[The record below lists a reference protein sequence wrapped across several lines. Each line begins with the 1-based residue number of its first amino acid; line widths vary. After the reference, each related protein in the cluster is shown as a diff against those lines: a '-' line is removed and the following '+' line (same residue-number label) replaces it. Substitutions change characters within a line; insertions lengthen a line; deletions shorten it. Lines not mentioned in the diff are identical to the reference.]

1 MKYRFI
7 EAFKNGDIVKDQKF
21 NTDKGVYR
29 ITLVRY
35 KNDIYFYKFR
45 DGKIVECNNLSRA
58 KTRAVKNNTVPLVNI
73 TQDDTALTPVQN
85 NVRLTNLIK
94 EGI

>member
-7 EAFKNGDIVKDQKF
+7 EAFKNGVIVKDQKF

-35 KNDIYFYKFR
+35 KNDVYFYKFR
-45 DGKIVECNNLSRA
+45 DGKIVECNNLTRA
-58 KTRAVKNNTVPLVNI
+58 KTKTVK
-73 TQDDTALTPVQN
+73 DA
-85 NVRLTNLIK
+85 TNEEANK
-94 EGI
+94 NA

>member
-7 EAFKNGDIVKDQKF
+7 EAFKNGDIIKDQKF
-21 NTDKGVYR
+21 NTEKGVYR

-58 KTRAVKNNTVPLVNI
+58 KTRAIKNNTVPLVEIHKYDN
-73 TQDDTALTPVQN
+73 ALTPVN
-85 NVRLTNLIK
+85 DNTRLTNLIK
-94 EGI
+94 EDI

>member
-7 EAFKNGDIVKDQKF
+7 EAFKNGVIVKDQKF

-35 KNDIYFYKFR
+35 KNDVYFYKFR
-45 DGKIVECNNLSRA
+45 DGKIVECNNLTRA
-58 KTRAVKNNTVPLVNI
+58 KTKTIKDTTKEEGNKNA
-73 TQDDTALTPVQN
+73 QA
-85 NVRLTNLIK
+85 
-94 EGI
+94 